1 MKSYN
6 ETVDSVFDRIDKY
19 NSEKIRRNKIITK
32 AVVPACC
39 FCLIA
44 LGGIGAWKSG
54 LFKSGTPGAVPGQ
67 PVTSYD
73 NAAVSPAESTS
84 PNSVGSKR
92 LCFAN
97 QINGVK
103 SAAPLYLDPA
113 KHYTENWSNAEV
125 TAYMGADLFN
135 LSAEYKYIGSSSHAV
150 TFSSDGA
157 IARDVINL
165 KYHSKDADFTMSAS
179 KLGAPNDCIYALNSS
194 EITSIG
200 VDGKSVEVL
209 FAATVGSDAAAQ
221 PEKQNL
227 MVADFSCGGVYYRVT
242 AENISISDFY
252 NIVSA
257 IVKK

>member
-1 MKSYN
+1 MKSYD

-103 SAAPLYLDPA
+103 SAAP
-113 KHYTENWSNAEV
+113 V
-125 TAYMGADLFN
+125 
-135 LSAEYKYIGSSSHAV
+135 
-150 TFSSDGA
+150 
-157 IARDVINL
+157 R
-165 KYHSKDADFTMSAS
+165 
-179 KLGAPNDCIYALNSS
+179 
-194 EITSIG
+194 
-200 VDGKSVEVL
+200 
-209 FAATVGSDAAAQ
+209 
-221 PEKQNL
+221 
-227 MVADFSCGGVYYRVT
+227 
-242 AENISISDFY
+242 
-252 NIVSA
+252 
-257 IVKK
+257 

>member
-1 MKSYN
+1 MKSYD

-84 PNSVGSKR
+84 PNSVGSKQ

-135 LSAEYKYIGSSSHAV
+135 LGAEYKYIGSSSHAV

-200 VDGKSVEVL
+200 VGGKSVEVL

-221 PEKQNL
+221 PKKQNL

>member
-1 MKSYN
+1 M
-6 ETVDSVFDRIDKY
+6 
-19 NSEKIRRNKIITK
+19 
-32 AVVPACC
+32 
-39 FCLIA
+39 
-44 LGGIGAWKSG
+44 
-54 LFKSGTPGAVPGQ
+54 TPP
-67 PVTSYD
+67 
-73 NAAVSPAESTS
+73 ESTS
-84 PNSVGSKR
+84 HNSVGSKQ

-135 LSAEYKYIGSSSHAV
+135 LGAEYKYIGSSSHAV